1 MRAVLWDMDGT
12 LVDSEK
18 LWDVAMDALYDRLGG
33 VLTPEVRAATVGGC
47 AENTMRI
54 VYDDLGLPLDPAA
67 MAESA
72 HWLHDYTAGL
82 FDAGLPWCDGA
93 RELLDGLTAAAV
105 PMALVT
111 NTPRVLAERALN
123 TIGRHYFAAVVCGDE
138 VGRGKPAPDPYL
150 RAAELLELD
159 PRWCLAVEDSPT
171 GAAAAEAAGCAVL
184 VAPNAIPVPPG
195 PRRRQVTTLAGLEPA
210 GLVEIHAD
218 LAGPQRAGA
227 GNRRDCR

>member
-18 LWDVAMDALYDRLGG
+18 LWDLAMYALYDRLGG

-47 AENTMRI
+47 AEDTMRI
-54 VYDDLGLPLDPAA
+54 VYDDLGLAPDPAA

-72 HWLHDYTAGL
+72 RWMHDYTGRL
-82 FDAGLPWCDGA
+82 FDAGLPWCAGA
-93 RELLDGLTAAAV
+93 RELLDALAGASV

-111 NTPRVLAERALN
+111 NTPRELAERALN
-123 TIGRHYFAAVVCGDE
+123 TIGRHYFSAVVCGDE
-138 VGRGKPAPDPYL
+138 VPAGKPAPDPYL

-171 GAAAAEAAGCAVL
+171 GAAAADAAGCAVL
-184 VAPNAIPVPPG
+184 VAPNAVPVPGG
-195 PRRRQVTTLAGLEPA
+195 PRRRQVDSLAGLGVADLHAIHAE
-210 GLVEIHAD
+210 LVEPVEH
-218 LAGPQRAGA
+218 RA
-227 GNRRDCR
+227 